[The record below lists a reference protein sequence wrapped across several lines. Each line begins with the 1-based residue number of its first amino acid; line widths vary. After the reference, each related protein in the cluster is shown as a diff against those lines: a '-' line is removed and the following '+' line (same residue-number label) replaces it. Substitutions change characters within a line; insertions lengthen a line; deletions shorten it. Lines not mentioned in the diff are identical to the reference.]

1 MRASLRTLV
10 VVLLVAAVFVLPTAA
25 ELLTDWWWFGE
36 LGQQDTYAR
45 ILAAQGVL
53 GGLALGTGVALL
65 VVGLRGGRT
74 NKVAVAPTMAPQ
86 ALGLAVR

>member
-10 VVLLVAAVFVLPTAA
+10 VLFVAAVFVLPTAA

-53 GGLALGTGVALL
+53 GGLALGVSAVWLAVHL
-65 VVGLRGGRT
+65 RLARCPSSRSRSRRLRG
-74 NKVAVAPTMAPQ
+74 
-86 ALGLAVR
+86 